1 MNRIKSI
8 LIDDEPRGLS
18 SLQKLLEYHCPE
30 VEIMQACRRT
40 NEAKA
45 SIERLQPD
53 LIFLDIEMPGKN
65 GFELLSELPEHDFEI
80 IFVTAHQDYTTQ
92 ALHLSAVDYLL
103 KPVEED
109 LLIEAV
115 KRAGKRI
122 GIKKDKQPVETFL
135 HNIQQS
141 GATQKMKLCIPFSK
155 GFEVVDI
162 QKIVYIE
169 GYGNYSN
176 IHFSDRPMICASRT
190 IHEYESL
197 LEDCNFVRIH
207 KSYVVNL
214 DHIVQYI
221 KGEGG
226 NVILTGGQE
235 IEVSRRK
242 KEVLMRRMKEY
253 FKY

>member
-18 SLQKLLEYHCPE
+18 SLQKLLEFNCPE
-30 VEIMQACRRT
+30 VEVMQACRRT
-40 NEAKA
+40 SEAKTA
-45 SIERLQPD
+45 IEKLNPE

-65 GFELLSELPEHDFEI
+65 GFELLDELAQIDFEI
-80 IFVTAHQDYTTQ
+80 IFVTAHNDYTTQ

-103 KPVEED
+103 KPVNEV

-122 GIKKDKQPVETFL
+122 GSKTGSLPIETFL
-135 HNIQQS
+135 HNMQQS
-141 GATQKMKLCIPFSK
+141 GTSQKMKLCIPFSR

-162 QKIVYIE
+162 QKINYIE
-169 GYGNYSN
+169 ASGNYSN
-176 IHFSDRPMICASRT
+176 IHFIDRPLICASKS
-190 IHEYESL
+190 IYEYETL
-197 LEDCNFVRIH
+197 LEDSNFVRVH
-207 KSYVVNL
+207 KSFVVNL
-214 DHIVQYI
+214 DHIAQYI

-226 NVILTGGQE
+226 NVIMNGGKE

-253 FKY
+253 YKY